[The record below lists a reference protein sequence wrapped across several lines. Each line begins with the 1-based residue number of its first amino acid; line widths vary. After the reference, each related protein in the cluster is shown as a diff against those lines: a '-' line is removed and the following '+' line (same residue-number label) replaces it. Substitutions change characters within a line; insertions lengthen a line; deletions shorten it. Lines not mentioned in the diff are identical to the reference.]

1 MEVLDLLKY
10 GPSGMLALAV
20 VALWRANQKLLQE
33 KQRLIDILI
42 KHTVQADSSKRAENW
57 PA

>member
-1 MEVLDLLKY
+1 MEVLDLLKH
-10 GPSGMLALAV
+10 GPLGMLALAV

-33 KQRLIDILI
+33 KQRLLDLVIE
-42 KHTVQADSSKRAENW
+42 HMVQVDSSKRAEKW